1 MLLTL
6 TFLCAVNVASPAVAL
21 AADDRGVAGA
31 WVDHGRI
38 YATRVDARGNVSGSV
53 REIPFSTA
61 KRPLEASCPSMA
73 KSPSGSGFTLAWLEE
88 SQDDV
93 RAIYT
98 RLDADLIPEPPKVLT
113 SMSPTTVQ
121 SPVIVRSGAST
132 WITANNLVW
141 QLRGDGS
148 LDLPLQSALPASDM
162 VANAPYPRLVGATKG
177 VSTYKCSSNPSCR
190 AAGGPFKGYCYTNPG
205 CRIDVSSGYALQFMA
220 IYTTYQSVPFTFESE
235 AQPAIASD
243 GRDVVIAWFR
253 GTQVTGGE
261 VVVDR
266 FSDLVNFDV
275 VTLTPQVIGSFGPE
289 NTPVRPDVATDGE
302 RYVVVWQTRTPA
314 YDHDIAGAVLDR
326 QGHVTKFT
334 VASSSDDER
343 NPSVIATRDG
353 AFFIAYEKISGA
365 DRQIARQFIAF
376 DGRSRPVR

>member
-1 MLLTL
+1 MLLTF

-38 YATRVDARGNVSGSV
+38 YATRVDARGNVTGSV

-73 KSPSGSGFTLAWLEE
+73 KSPSGSGFTLAWMEE

-98 RLDADLIPEPPKVLT
+98 RLDAELTPEPPKVLAR
-113 SMSPTTVQ
+113 MAFGNVQ

-162 VANAPYPRLVGATKG
+162 VANAPYPRLVGATKA
-177 VSTYKCSSNPSCR
+177 VSIHECSPNLSCR
-190 AAGGPFKGYCYTNPG
+190 ASGGPFNGYCYNSRN
-205 CRIDVSSGYALQFMA
+205 CRIDIEKGYALQFMA
-220 IYTTYQSVPFTFESE
+220 IYTTFQSVPFTFDSE

-243 GRDVVIAWFR
+243 GRDVLIAWFR
-253 GTQVTGGE
+253 GTQTTGGE

-266 FSDLVNFDV
+266 FSDLVTFDA
-275 VTLTPQVIGSFGPE
+275 VTQNPQVIGSFGPE

-302 RYVVVWQTRTPA
+302 RYFVVWQTRTPA
-314 YDHDIAGAVLDR
+314 YDHDIAGAAIDR

-334 VASSSDDER
+334 IASSSDDER
-343 NPSVIATRDG
+343 NPAVIATRDG
-353 AFFIAYEKISGA
+353 AFFIAYEKINGA
-365 DRQIARQFIAF
+365 DRQIARQFVAF
-376 DGRSRPVR
+376 DGRTRTVR

>member
-1 MLLTL
+1 MLLTFSL
-6 TFLCAVNVASPAVAL
+6 LCALHVASPAVAL

-38 YATRVDARGNVSGSV
+38 YATRVDARGNVAGEV
-53 REIPFSTA
+53 HEIPFSSA

-98 RLDADLIPEPPKVLT
+98 RLDAELTPEPPKVLT
-113 SMSPTTVQ
+113 VMYATPEA
-121 SPVIVRSGAST
+121 PVLVRSGAST
-132 WITANNLVW
+132 WITANNFVW
-141 QLRGDGS
+141 QLRADGS
-148 LDLPLQSALPASDM
+148 LDLPLLAAMPASDM
-162 VANAPYPRLVGATKG
+162 IANAPFPRLVGATKA
-177 VSTYKCSSNPSCR
+177 VTIHQCSANPGCSVPS
-190 AAGGPFKGYCYTNPG
+190 GPFRGYCYPYPG
-205 CRIDVSSGYALQFMA
+205 CRIDVETGYALKFMA
-220 IYTTYQSVPFTFESE
+220 IYTTFQSVPFTFESA

-253 GTQVTGGE
+253 GTQSTGGE

-275 VTLTPQVIGSFGPE
+275 VTQNPQVIGSFGPE
-289 NTPVRPDVATDGE
+289 NVPVRPDVATDGE

-334 VASSSDDER
+334 VASSADDER

-353 AFFIAYEKISGA
+353 AFFIAYEKISGT

-376 DGRSRPVR
+376 DGRARPAR